1 MVDALVTA
9 IVATSLAMGAWCL
22 LTGYRDRTLGLA
34 HVIGLAVVE
43 LVVLAQVA
51 VAIARL
57 VGGARPTSL
66 PTFIGYLLGA
76 AAILPA
82 GVWLASMERTKWGA
96 VIAGFASV
104 VLAVLALRL
113 RQVWGG

>member
-9 IVATSLAMGAWCL
+9 IIATSLVMAAWCL

-43 LVVLAQVA
+43 LIVLVQVG

-57 VGGARPTSL
+57 VEGARPTSL
-66 PTFIGYLLGA
+66 PTFLGYLVGTA
-76 AAILPA
+76 AVLPA
-82 GVWLASMERTKWGA
+82 GVWLASLERTKWGA
-96 VIAGFASV
+96 VIAGFAALVISV
-104 VLAVLALRL
+104 LVLRL